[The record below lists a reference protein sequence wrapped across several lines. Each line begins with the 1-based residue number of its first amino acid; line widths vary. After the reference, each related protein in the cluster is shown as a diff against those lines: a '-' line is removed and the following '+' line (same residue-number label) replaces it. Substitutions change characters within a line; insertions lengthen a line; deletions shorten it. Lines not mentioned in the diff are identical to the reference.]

1 LTCAYTLW
9 YDLYVIFYK
18 EGRMIHMVKVI
29 TAAEFEAEV
38 LQSSTPVL
46 LDFYAPWCGPCNA
59 MSPILDELAVDFEGK
74 AKILKVNTDDNK
86 ELAVKYGVRGIPNIM
101 FFKSGEVV
109 DGSVGRVE
117 KSELEGKLNA
127 IL

>member
-1 LTCAYTLW
+1 
-9 YDLYVIFYK
+9 
-18 EGRMIHMVKVI
+18 MVKVI